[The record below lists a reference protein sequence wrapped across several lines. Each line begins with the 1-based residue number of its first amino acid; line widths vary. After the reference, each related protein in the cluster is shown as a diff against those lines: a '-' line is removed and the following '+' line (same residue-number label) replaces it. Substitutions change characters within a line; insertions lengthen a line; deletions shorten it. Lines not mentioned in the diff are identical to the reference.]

1 MGFPPSPPYNPTISK
16 VPVLDSS
23 SGDPMSRKD
32 PKSIA
37 SVGANIQALQDQAKA
52 DRLYDAPVKEGF
64 ADILATPWIT
74 RSQACRRVQGFTD
87 MGSDSNSLQTLT
99 TVVFVV
105 GALLVLGSFL

>member
-1 MGFPPSPPYNPTISK
+1 
-16 VPVLDSS
+16 
-23 SGDPMSRKD
+23 MSRKD

-37 SVGANIQALQDQAKA
+37 SVGANIQAMQDQAKA